1 MEVISTSRASF
12 VEDVIKCSKRKQRGF
27 LEMVKRKT
35 RKVVVDMAVNY
46 TLGQAFKKIADG
58 TDTEAIADIARR
70 FPMVAVNC
78 AKLVDKADVVGP
90 LFDSLPDYLT
100 ARKVEKGLRGPVS
113 DDEPVEEEAEEEKP
127 APKKRG
133 RKAAPKKEAEPDTKE
148 EADEADS
155 KYAGKAAPELFKEC
169 KKRGIKAAPKK
180 PAKYYIDLLEKDDV
194 KGGESEDEDDDWDI

>member
-1 MEVISTSRASF
+1 M
-12 VEDVIKCSKRKQRGF
+12 
-27 LEMVKRKT
+27 
-35 RKVVVDMAVNY
+35 VDMAVNY
-46 TLGQAFKKIADG
+46 TLGQAFRKIADG

-78 AKLVDKADVVGP
+78 AKLVDKADVIGP

-113 DDEPVEEEAEEEKP
+113 DDEPVEEEAEVEEEKP

-133 RKAAPKKEAEPDTKE
+133 RKPAQKKDVEP
-148 EADEADS
+148 EADDS
-155 KYAGKAAPELFKEC
+155 EDDGKYAGKAAPELFKEC

-180 PAKYYIDLLEKDDV
+180 PAKYYIDLLEKDDA

>member
-1 MEVISTSRASF
+1 
-12 VEDVIKCSKRKQRGF
+12 
-27 LEMVKRKT
+27 
-35 RKVVVDMAVNY
+35 MAVNY
-46 TLGQAFKKIADG
+46 TLGQAFKKIADC

-113 DDEPVEEEAEEEKP
+113 DDEPVEEEAEAEAEEEKP

-133 RKAAPKKEAEPDTKE
+133 RKPAQKKEAEPDPK
-148 EADEADS
+148 ADDS
-155 KYAGKAAPELFKEC
+155 EDDGKYAGKAAPELFKEC

-180 PAKYYIDLLEKDDV
+180 PAKYYIDLLEKDDA
-194 KGGESEDEDDDWDI
+194 KGGESEDEDDDWEI

>member
-1 MEVISTSRASF
+1 M
-12 VEDVIKCSKRKQRGF
+12 
-27 LEMVKRKT
+27 
-35 RKVVVDMAVNY
+35 VDMAVNY

-100 ARKVEKGLRGPVS
+100 ARKVEKGLRGSVS
-113 DDEPVEEEAEEEKP
+113 DDEPVEEEAEAEEEKP

-133 RKAAPKKEAEPDTKE
+133 RKTAQKKEAEPDSK
-148 EADEADS
+148 ADDS
-155 KYAGKAAPELFKEC
+155 EDDGKYAGKAAPELFKEC

-180 PAKYYIDLLEKDDV
+180 PAKYYIDLLEKDDA

>member
-1 MEVISTSRASF
+1 
-12 VEDVIKCSKRKQRGF
+12 
-27 LEMVKRKT
+27 MVKRKT

-46 TLGQAFKKIADG
+46 TLGQAFNKIADG

-78 AKLVDKADVVGP
+78 AKLVDKADVIGP

-113 DDEPVEEEAEEEKP
+113 DDEPAEEEAEAEVEVEEEKP

-133 RKAAPKKEAEPDTKE
+133 RKPAQKKEAEPDTA
-148 EADEADS
+148 EAEDDG

-180 PAKYYIDLLEKDDV
+180 PAKYYIDLLEKDDA

>member
-1 MEVISTSRASF
+1 
-12 VEDVIKCSKRKQRGF
+12 
-27 LEMVKRKT
+27 MVKRKT

-46 TLGQAFKKIADG
+46 TLAQAFNKIADG

-113 DDEPVEEEAEEEKP
+113 DDEPVEDEAEAEEEKP

-133 RKAAPKKEAEPDTKE
+133 RKPAQKKEAEP
-148 EADEADS
+148 EADASEDDG

-180 PAKYYIDLLEKDDV
+180 PAKYYIDLLEKDDA

>member
-1 MEVISTSRASF
+1 M
-12 VEDVIKCSKRKQRGF
+12 
-27 LEMVKRKT
+27 
-35 RKVVVDMAVNY
+35 VDMAVNY

-78 AKLVDKADVVGP
+78 AKLVDKADVIGP

-113 DDEPVEEEAEEEKP
+113 DDEPAEEEAEEEKP

-133 RKAAPKKEAEPDTKE
+133 RKAAPKKEAEPDTME
-148 EADEADS
+148 EAAEADG

-180 PAKYYIDLLEKDDV
+180 PAKYYIDLLEKDDA

>member
-1 MEVISTSRASF
+1 
-12 VEDVIKCSKRKQRGF
+12 
-27 LEMVKRKT
+27 MVKRKT

-78 AKLVDKADVVGP
+78 AKLVDKADVIGP

-113 DDEPVEEEAEEEKP
+113 DDEPVVARPLRRRRLSLTPQPTLLRTTASMP
-127 APKKRG
+127 AR
-133 RKAAPKKEAEPDTKE
+133 
-148 EADEADS
+148 
-155 KYAGKAAPELFKEC
+155 
-169 KKRGIKAAPKK
+169 
-180 PAKYYIDLLEKDDV
+180 LLPSCSRSARSVASRLLRRSPRSTTSTSSRRMMPRVASPRMRMTTGTSNPVD
-194 KGGESEDEDDDWDI
+194 

>member
-1 MEVISTSRASF
+1 
-12 VEDVIKCSKRKQRGF
+12 
-27 LEMVKRKT
+27 MVKRKT

-46 TLGQAFKKIADG
+46 TLGQAFNKIADG
-58 TDTEAIADIARR
+58 TDAEAIADIARR

-78 AKLVDKADVVGP
+78 AKLVDKADVIGP

-113 DDEPVEEEAEEEKP
+113 DDEPAEEAEVEAEEEKP

-133 RKAAPKKEAEPDTKE
+133 RKPAQKKEAEP
-148 EADEADS
+148 EADAAEDDG

-180 PAKYYIDLLEKDDV
+180 PAKYYIDLLEKDDA

>member
-1 MEVISTSRASF
+1 
-12 VEDVIKCSKRKQRGF
+12 
-27 LEMVKRKT
+27 MVKRKT

-113 DDEPVEEEAEEEKP
+113 DDEPVEEEVEAEEEKP

-133 RKAAPKKEAEPDTKE
+133 RKPAQKKEAEPDPK
-148 EADEADS
+148 ADDS
-155 KYAGKAAPELFKEC
+155 EDDGKYAGKAAPELFKEC
-169 KKRGIKAAPKK
+169 KKRGIKAALKK
-180 PAKYYIDLLEKDDV
+180 PAKYYIDLLEKDDA

>member
-1 MEVISTSRASF
+1 
-12 VEDVIKCSKRKQRGF
+12 
-27 LEMVKRKT
+27 MVKRKT

-46 TLGQAFKKIADG
+46 TLGQAFHKIADG

-78 AKLVDKADVVGP
+78 AKLVDKADVIGP

-113 DDEPVEEEAEEEKP
+113 DDEPAEETEVEAEETEEEKP
-127 APKKRG
+127 APKKRA
-133 RKAAPKKEAEPDTKE
+133 RKAAPKKEAEPDPK
-148 EADEADS
+148 ADDAEDDG

-180 PAKYYIDLLEKDDV
+180 PAKYYIDLLEKDDA

>member
-1 MEVISTSRASF
+1 
-12 VEDVIKCSKRKQRGF
+12 
-27 LEMVKRKT
+27 MVKRKT

-46 TLGQAFKKIADG
+46 TLGQAFHKIADG

-78 AKLVDKADVVGP
+78 AKLVDKADVIGP

-100 ARKVEKGLRGPVS
+100 ARKVEKGLHGPVS
-113 DDEPVEEEAEEEKP
+113 DDEPAEVEVEEAEEEKP
-127 APKKRG
+127 APKKRA
-133 RKAAPKKEAEPDTKE
+133 RKAAPKKEAEP
-148 EADEADS
+148 EADAAEDGG

-180 PAKYYIDLLEKDDV
+180 PAKYYIDLLEKDDA

>member
-1 MEVISTSRASF
+1 
-12 VEDVIKCSKRKQRGF
+12 
-27 LEMVKRKT
+27 
-35 RKVVVDMAVNY
+35 MAVNY

-78 AKLVDKADVVGP
+78 AKLVDKADVIGP

-113 DDEPVEEEAEEEKP
+113 DDEPVEEEAVAEETEEEKP
-127 APKKRG
+127 APKKRA
-133 RKAAPKKEAEPDTKE
+133 RKAAPKKEAEP
-148 EADEADS
+148 EADAAEDGG

-180 PAKYYIDLLEKDDV
+180 PAEFYIKLLEEADAS
-194 KGGESEDEDDDWDI
+194 GASTEDDGDEDWDI

>member
-1 MEVISTSRASF
+1 M
-12 VEDVIKCSKRKQRGF
+12 
-27 LEMVKRKT
+27 
-35 RKVVVDMAVNY
+35 VDMAVNY

-113 DDEPVEEEAEEEKP
+113 DDEPVEEEAEAEEEKP
-127 APKKRG
+127 ALKKRG
-133 RKAAPKKEAEPDTKE
+133 RKPAQKKEVEPDTKE
-148 EADEADS
+148 DADEADG

-180 PAKYYIDLLEKDDV
+180 PAKYYIDLLEKDDA

>member
-1 MEVISTSRASF
+1 
-12 VEDVIKCSKRKQRGF
+12 
-27 LEMVKRKT
+27 
-35 RKVVVDMAVNY
+35 MAVNY
-46 TLGQAFKKIADG
+46 TLGQAFSKIADG

-78 AKLVDKADVVGP
+78 AKLVDKADVIGP

-113 DDEPVEEEAEEEKP
+113 DDEPAEEEAAAEAESEAEEEKP
-127 APKKRG
+127 APKKRA
-133 RKAAPKKEAEPDTKE
+133 RKVAPKKEAEPDPKVDDAE
-148 EADEADS
+148 DDG

-169 KKRGIKAAPKK
+169 KKRGIKAALKK
-180 PAKYYIDLLEKDDV
+180 PAKYYIDLLEKDDA

>member
-1 MEVISTSRASF
+1 M
-12 VEDVIKCSKRKQRGF
+12 
-27 LEMVKRKT
+27 
-35 RKVVVDMAVNY
+35 VDMAVNY
-46 TLGQAFKKIADG
+46 TLGQAFHKIADG
-58 TDTEAIADIARR
+58 TDTEAVADIARR

-113 DDEPVEEEAEEEKP
+113 DDEPAEEEAAAEEEKP
-127 APKKRG
+127 TPKKRG
-133 RKAAPKKEAEPDTKE
+133 RKPAPKKEAEPDAKA
-148 EADEADS
+148 EAAEDDG

-180 PAKYYIDLLEKDDV
+180 PAKYYIDLLEKDDA

>member
-1 MEVISTSRASF
+1 MEVVSTSRASF

-78 AKLVDKADVVGP
+78 AKLVDKADVIGP

-133 RKAAPKKEAEPDTKE
+133 RKPAQKKEAEPDTK
-148 EADEADS
+148 ADDS
-155 KYAGKAAPELFKEC
+155 EDDGKYAGKAAPELFKEC

-194 KGGESEDEDDDWDI
+194 KGNESEDEDDDWDI

>member
-1 MEVISTSRASF
+1 
-12 VEDVIKCSKRKQRGF
+12 
-27 LEMVKRKT
+27 MVKRKT

-78 AKLVDKADVVGP
+78 AKLVDKADVIGP

-113 DDEPVEEEAEEEKP
+113 DDEPAEEEVEEAEEEKP

-133 RKAAPKKEAEPDTKE
+133 RKPAQKKEAEPDTKAE
-148 EADEADS
+148 VAEDDG

-180 PAKYYIDLLEKDDV
+180 PAKYYIDLLEKDDA

>member
-1 MEVISTSRASF
+1 
-12 VEDVIKCSKRKQRGF
+12 
-27 LEMVKRKT
+27 MVKRKT

-78 AKLVDKADVVGP
+78 AKLVDKADVIGP

-113 DDEPVEEEAEEEKP
+113 DGEPVEEEATAEEAEEKKP

-133 RKAAPKKEAEPDTKE
+133 RKAAPKKEAEPDTA
-148 EADEADS
+148 ADAAEDDG

-180 PAKYYIDLLEKDDV
+180 PAKYYIDLLEKDDA

>member
-1 MEVISTSRASF
+1 
-12 VEDVIKCSKRKQRGF
+12 
-27 LEMVKRKT
+27 MVKRKT

-113 DDEPVEEEAEEEKP
+113 DDDPVEEEAEAEEEKP

-133 RKAAPKKEAEPDTKE
+133 RKPAQKKEAEPDPK
-148 EADEADS
+148 ADDS
-155 KYAGKAAPELFKEC
+155 EDDGKYAGKAAPELFKEC

-180 PAKYYIDLLEKDDV
+180 PAKYYIDLLEKDDA

>member
-1 MEVISTSRASF
+1 
-12 VEDVIKCSKRKQRGF
+12 
-27 LEMVKRKT
+27 MVRRKT

-46 TLGQAFKKIADG
+46 TLGQAFNKIADG

-78 AKLVDKADVVGP
+78 AKLVDKADVIGP

-113 DDEPVEEEAEEEKP
+113 DDEPIEEEAAAEPETEAEEEKP
-127 APKKRG
+127 ASKKRA
-133 RKAAPKKEAEPDTKE
+133 RKVAPKKAAEPDPK
-148 EADEADS
+148 ADDAEDDG

-180 PAKYYIDLLEKDDV
+180 PAKYYIDLLEKDDA

>member
-1 MEVISTSRASF
+1 M
-12 VEDVIKCSKRKQRGF
+12 
-27 LEMVKRKT
+27 
-35 RKVVVDMAVNY
+35 VDMAVNY
-46 TLGQAFKKIADG
+46 TLGQAFHKIADG

-78 AKLVDKADVVGP
+78 AKLVDKADVIGP

-113 DDEPVEEEAEEEKP
+113 DDEPAEDAEAEVEAEEEKP
-127 APKKRG
+127 APKKRA
-133 RKAAPKKEAEPDTKE
+133 RKAATKKEDEPDAKA
-148 EADEADS
+148 EAAEDDS

-180 PAKYYIDLLEKDDV
+180 PAKYYIDLLEKDDA

>member
-1 MEVISTSRASF
+1 
-12 VEDVIKCSKRKQRGF
+12 
-27 LEMVKRKT
+27 MVKRKT

-78 AKLVDKADVVGP
+78 AKLVDKADVIGP

-133 RKAAPKKEAEPDTKE
+133 RKPAQKKEAEPDTK
-148 EADEADS
+148 ADDS
-155 KYAGKAAPELFKEC
+155 EDDGKYAGKAAPELFKEC

-194 KGGESEDEDDDWDI
+194 KGNESEDEDDDWDI

>member
-1 MEVISTSRASF
+1 M
-12 VEDVIKCSKRKQRGF
+12 GF

-46 TLGQAFKKIADG
+46 TLGQAFAKIADG
-58 TDTEAIADIARR
+58 TDTEAVADIARR

-78 AKLVDKADVVGP
+78 AKLVDKADVIGP

-113 DDEPVEEEAEEEKP
+113 DDEPVEEEAVAEETEEEKP
-127 APKKRG
+127 APKKRA
-133 RKAAPKKEAEPDTKE
+133 RKAAPKKEAEPDAKE
-148 EADEADS
+148 EAAEADG

-180 PAKYYIDLLEKDDV
+180 PAKYYIDLLEKDDA

>member
-1 MEVISTSRASF
+1 
-12 VEDVIKCSKRKQRGF
+12 
-27 LEMVKRKT
+27 
-35 RKVVVDMAVNY
+35 MAVNY
-46 TLGQAFKKIADG
+46 TLGQAFSKIADG

-78 AKLVDKADVVGP
+78 AKLVDKADVIGP

-113 DDEPVEEEAEEEKP
+113 DDEPAEDEAAAEDEPEAEEEKP
-127 APKKRG
+127 APKKRA
-133 RKAAPKKEAEPDTKE
+133 RKAAPKKEAEPE
-148 EADEADS
+148 PEADASDDG

-180 PAKYYIDLLEKDDV
+180 PAKYYIDLLEKDDA

>member
-1 MEVISTSRASF
+1 
-12 VEDVIKCSKRKQRGF
+12 
-27 LEMVKRKT
+27 MVKRKT

-78 AKLVDKADVVGP
+78 AKLVDKADVIGP

-113 DDEPVEEEAEEEKP
+113 DDEPVEEEAEAETEAEEEKP

-133 RKAAPKKEAEPDTKE
+133 RKPAQKKEAEP
-148 EADEADS
+148 EAEASEDDG

-180 PAKYYIDLLEKDDV
+180 PAKYYIDLLKADDA

>member
-1 MEVISTSRASF
+1 M
-12 VEDVIKCSKRKQRGF
+12 GF

-46 TLGQAFKKIADG
+46 TLGQAFNKIADG

-78 AKLVDKADVVGP
+78 AKLVDKADVIGP

-113 DDEPVEEEAEEEKP
+113 DNEPVDEEAEVETEAEEEKP
-127 APKKRG
+127 APKKRA
-133 RKAAPKKEAEPDTKE
+133 RKAAPKKEAEPDSK
-148 EADEADS
+148 ADDAEDDG

-180 PAKYYIDLLEKDDV
+180 PAKYYIDLLEKDDA

>member
-1 MEVISTSRASF
+1 
-12 VEDVIKCSKRKQRGF
+12 
-27 LEMVKRKT
+27 MVKRRT

-78 AKLVDKADVVGP
+78 AKLVDKADVIGP

-113 DDEPVEEEAEEEKP
+113 DDEPAEDAEAEVEAEEEKP
-127 APKKRG
+127 APKKRA
-133 RKAAPKKEAEPDTKE
+133 RKAATKKEDEPDAKA
-148 EADEADS
+148 EAAEDDS

-180 PAKYYIDLLEKDDV
+180 PAKYYIDLLEKDDA

>member
-1 MEVISTSRASF
+1 
-12 VEDVIKCSKRKQRGF
+12 
-27 LEMVKRKT
+27 MVKRKT

-46 TLGQAFKKIADG
+46 TLGQAFHEIADG

-90 LFDSLPDYLT
+90 FFDSLPDYLT

-113 DDEPVEEEAEEEKP
+113 DDEPAEEEAVAEEAEEEKP
-127 APKKRG
+127 APKKRA

-148 EADEADS
+148 EADEADG

-180 PAKYYIDLLEKDDV
+180 PAKYYIDLLEKDDA

>member
-1 MEVISTSRASF
+1 
-12 VEDVIKCSKRKQRGF
+12 
-27 LEMVKRKT
+27 MVKRKT

-113 DDEPVEEEAEEEKP
+113 DDEPVEEEAEAEEEKP

-133 RKAAPKKEAEPDTKE
+133 RKPAQKKEAEPDTK
-148 EADEADS
+148 ADDS
-155 KYAGKAAPELFKEC
+155 EDDGKYAGKAAPELFKEC

>member
-1 MEVISTSRASF
+1 
-12 VEDVIKCSKRKQRGF
+12 
-27 LEMVKRKT
+27 MVKRKT

-90 LFDSLPDYLT
+90 FFDSLPDYLT
-100 ARKVEKGLRGPVS
+100 ARKVEKGLRGPAS
-113 DDEPVEEEAEEEKP
+113 DDEPVEEEAEVEEEKP

-133 RKAAPKKEAEPDTKE
+133 RKPAQKKEAEPDPK
-148 EADEADS
+148 ADDS
-155 KYAGKAAPELFKEC
+155 EDDGKYAGKAAPELFKEC

-180 PAKYYIDLLEKDDV
+180 PAKYYIDLLEKDDD

>member
-1 MEVISTSRASF
+1 
-12 VEDVIKCSKRKQRGF
+12 
-27 LEMVKRKT
+27 MVKRKT

-78 AKLVDKADVVGP
+78 AKLVDKADVIGP

-100 ARKVEKGLRGPVS
+100 ARKVEKGLRGPAS
-113 DDEPVEEEAEEEKP
+113 DDEPVEEEAEAEEEKP

-133 RKAAPKKEAEPDTKE
+133 RKPAQKKEAEPDTK
-148 EADEADS
+148 ADDS
-155 KYAGKAAPELFKEC
+155 EDDGKYAGKAAPELFKEC

-180 PAKYYIDLLEKDDV
+180 PAKYYIDLLEKDDA

>member
-1 MEVISTSRASF
+1 M
-12 VEDVIKCSKRKQRGF
+12 VEIKTG
-27 LEMVKRKT
+27 
-35 RKVVVDMAVNY
+35 KVVIDMAVNY
-46 TLGQAFKKIADG
+46 TLGQAFRKIADG
-58 TDTEAIADIARR
+58 TDTEAVADIARR

-113 DDEPVEEEAEEEKP
+113 DDEPAEEETVAEEAVKDTP

-133 RKAAPKKEAEPDTKE
+133 RKPAQKKEPEPE
-148 EADEADS
+148 PEATEDDN

-180 PAKYYIDLLEKDDV
+180 PAKYYIDLLEKDDA

>member
-1 MEVISTSRASF
+1 
-12 VEDVIKCSKRKQRGF
+12 
-27 LEMVKRKT
+27 MVKRKT

-46 TLGQAFKKIADG
+46 TLGQAFNKIADG
-58 TDTEAIADIARR
+58 MDTEAIADIARR

-113 DDEPVEEEAEEEKP
+113 DDEPVEEEAEAEEEKP

-133 RKAAPKKEAEPDTKE
+133 RKPAQKNEAEPDAAE
-148 EADEADS
+148 DDG

-180 PAKYYIDLLEKDDV
+180 PAKYYIDLLEKDDA
-194 KGGESEDEDDDWDI
+194 KGGESEDEDDDWEI